1 MLQLHNDC
9 LNDIFEYLKDDIAT
23 LCSCLLVNRLWC
35 KVSVK
40 ILWRNACNY
49 RTSNFSTL
57 IACLTSESK
66 EILNKNGIN
75 ISIPASKPPMFNY
88 ASFCKVLSI
97 NQVYY
102 KIEEYLKNKQSIS
115 LQHLNETTHAVMQK
129 ICKMLMNQISSL
141 KSLIFLQYQYINFY
155 LLS

>member
-49 RTSNFSTL
+49 RTSNYCTL
-57 IACLTSESK
+57 IAYLISESK
-66 EILNKNGIN
+66 EILNKNGIV
-75 ISIPASKPPMFNY
+75 ISTQPQN
-88 ASFCKVLSI
+88 
-97 NQVYY
+97 
-102 KIEEYLKNKQSIS
+102 
-115 LQHLNETTHAVMQK
+115 
-129 ICKMLMNQISSL
+129 
-141 KSLIFLQYQYINFY
+141 LQYLIMHHFVKFCQLTKF
-155 LLS
+155 